1 MGIEDYDAP
10 RLSEIGRTLSG
21 LDRKIDDFRSE
32 IRTQL
37 NDKVSKETYEA
48 QRQAYLDRIVNLE
61 QTIRSA
67 NARFWGGFGSVVV
80 GLILTYLELKK

>member
-1 MGIEDYDAP
+1 MGLDDHDAP
-10 RLSEIGRTLSG
+10 RLSEIGRILSS
-21 LDRKIDDFRSE
+21 LDRKIDDFRNE
-32 IRTQL
+32 IRAQL

-48 QRQAYLDRIVNLE
+48 QRQAAQDRIANLE

-80 GLILTYLELKK
+80 ALVLAYLELK

>member
-1 MGIEDYDAP
+1 MGLDDYDAP
-10 RLSEIGRTLSG
+10 RLSEIGRTLSS
-21 LDRKIDDFRSE
+21 LDRKIDDFRNE

-48 QRQAYLDRIVNLE
+48 QRQAAMLERIVTLE
-61 QTIRSA
+61 HTIAVA

-80 GLILTYLELKK
+80 ALVLVYLELK

>member
-1 MGIEDYDAP
+1 MGIDDYDVP
-10 RLSEIGRTLSG
+10 RLSEIGRTLNS
-21 LDRKIDDFRSE
+21 LDRKIDDFRNE
-32 IRTQL
+32 IRAQL

-48 QRQAYLDRIVNLE
+48 QRQAAADRILALE

-80 GLILTYLELKK
+80 ALVLAYLELK

>member
-1 MGIEDYDAP
+1 MGLDDYDAP
-10 RLSEIGRTLSG
+10 RLSEIGRTLSS
-21 LDRKIDDFRSE
+21 LDRKIDDFRNE

-48 QRQAYLDRIVNLE
+48 QRQAAQDRIVALE

-80 GLILTYLELKK
+80 ALVLAYLELK